1 MSPDYPFD
9 DASTARAVIHEDGT
23 LTDWNEGA
31 RLLLGYERSEVVGR
45 PAAALLAD
53 DPDDGE
59 APAGD
64 DDPAD
69 HVGAARAGDDPADGG
84 GPAGSGPTAG
94 RGEAPRPPGPGEARW
109 SGTLALRHRD
119 GGTVSVWVLAH
130 RRPHT
135 DDAPA
140 TWLAVAPL
148 ADGFPAPE
156 DDDLVRSA
164 LAQSPCATMVFD
176 ERLRLRGIND
186 AMSGLVGLPSARIRG
201 LRAPDITDRPESAEM
216 ESRMRLALTTGEL
229 QEMHSFMKATGEDR
243 AHAWLARIAPL
254 TDASGRT
261 RGVCVTAHDF
271 TDHFLARERL
281 QLVNE
286 ASVRIG
292 STLDVTRTAQ
302 ELAEVCVPALADFVS
317 VDLLDPQEHGGE
329 AVGPLSAPVHLRRA
343 AHHSVNPGAPE
354 AVVAPGDV
362 DVYPEA
368 SPQAAS
374 LLAGRAV
381 VAGRP
386 SGDLAAWLSWD
397 ARRSSRIAEY
407 GIHATMSV
415 PLQARGTTLG
425 VAVFTRFRRPDPFSP
440 DDVLLAEEVTA
451 RAAVCIDNARRYSR
465 ERETALTLQRSLLP
479 RTLPRTAAVDAA
491 SRYLPANRAGVG
503 VGGDWFD
510 VIPLS
515 GMRVALVVG
524 DVVGHG
530 IQASATMGRLR
541 TAVRTLADI
550 DLAPDELLTH
560 LDDLVLRLSEEAGG
574 EGGGPGELGAT
585 CLYAVYDPVSRRCT
599 LARAGHP
606 PPLLLPPKGTPH
618 RVDLPAGPPLGLGG
632 LPFESTEL
640 SLHEGSVLAF
650 YTDGL
655 IGPRTDGPDSGHEA
669 LGDAL
674 AGHTES
680 LDETCDRVLR
690 ALLPGGGAADDVA
703 LLLARTRGLPA
714 SQVATWDIP
723 ADPALVAPIRKQ
735 VVEQLDRWRLS
746 EATFTAELV
755 VSELVTNAIRYG
767 ARPIRLR
774 LIHDAATLICE
785 VSDNSH
791 TAPHLRRAKT
801 WDEGGRG
808 LLLVAQLTQ
817 RWGSRHTAEG
827 KTIWAELSLFD
838 EE

>member
-1 MSPDYPFD
+1 MSRDYPFD
-9 DASTARAVIHEDGT
+9 DASTARALIHEDGT
-23 LTDWNEGA
+23 LAGWSEGA
-31 RLLLGYERSEVVGR
+31 RRLLGYDPAEIVGR

-53 DPDDGE
+53 GGVPSPDPDED
-59 APAGD
+59 
-64 DDPAD
+64 
-69 HVGAARAGDDPADGG
+69 
-84 GPAGSGPTAG
+84 
-94 RGEAPRPPGPGEARW
+94 RW

-119 GGTVSVWVLAH
+119 GHTVSVWVLAH
-130 RRPHT
+130 RRRPQ
-135 DDAPA
+135 DGGPV
-140 TWLAVAPL
+140 TWLAVTPL
-148 ADGFPAPE
+148 GSGFPAPE
-156 DDDLVRSA
+156 DDDLVRAA
-164 LAQSPCATMVFD
+164 LTQSPCATMIFD
-176 ERLRLRGIND
+176 DQLRLRGVNN
-186 AMSGLVGLPSARIRG
+186 AMADLLELPSARIRG
-201 LRAPDITDRPESAEM
+201 LRAVDLGTRPQNTEIET
-216 ESRMRLALTTGEL
+216 RMRRVLATGER
-229 QEMHSFMKATGEDR
+229 QEMHTFMKATGEEQ

-254 TDASGRT
+254 TDAAGKV
-261 RGVCVTAHDF
+261 RGICVTAHDF
-271 TDHFLARERL
+271 TEHFLARERL

-317 VDLLDPQEHGGE
+317 VDLLDPQEYGGE
-329 AVGPLSAPVHLRRA
+329 ATGPLTAPVHLRRA

-354 AVVAPGDV
+354 AVVKPGQL
-362 DVYPEA
+362 DVYPDL
-368 SPQAAS
+368 SPQATA
-374 LLAGRAV
+374 LIAGRAIV
-381 VAGRP
+381 SAVP
-386 SGDLAAWLSWD
+386 SGDLDAWRSWD
-397 ARRSSRIAEY
+397 ERRVRRVKEY
-407 GIHATMSV
+407 GIHSTMSV

-425 VAVFTRFRRPDPFSP
+425 VVVFTRFRRPEPFSP

-465 ERETALTLQRSLLP
+465 ERETALALQRSLLP

-491 SRYLPANRAGVG
+491 SRYLPAARAG

-515 GMRVALVVG
+515 GMRVAMVVG

-560 LDDLVLRLSEEAGG
+560 LDDLVVRLSEEAGG
-574 EGGGPGELGAT
+574 DGSSPGEMGAT

-606 PPLLLPPKGTPH
+606 SPLLLPPGGVPS

-632 LPFESTEL
+632 LPFESAEL
-640 SLHEGSVLAF
+640 ELAEGSVLAF

-655 IGPRTDGPDSGHEA
+655 IESRARDVDGGHQVLSEA
-669 LGDAL
+669 LAAYSD
-674 AGHTES
+674 S
-680 LDETCDRVLR
+680 LDETCDRVLHS
-690 ALLPGGGAADDVA
+690 LLPQGGASDDVA

-735 VVEQLDRWRLS
+735 VVEQLERWQLI
-746 EATFTAELV
+746 EASFTTELV

-785 VSDNSH
+785 VSDTSH
-791 TAPHLRRAKT
+791 TAPHLRRAKIF
-801 WDEGGRG
+801 DEGGRG

-827 KTIWAELSLFD
+827 KTIWAELGLFD